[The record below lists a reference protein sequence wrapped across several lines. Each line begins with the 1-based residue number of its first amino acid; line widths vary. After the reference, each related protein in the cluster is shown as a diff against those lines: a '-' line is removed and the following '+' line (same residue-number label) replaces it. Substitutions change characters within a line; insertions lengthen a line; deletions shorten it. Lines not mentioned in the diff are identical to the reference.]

1 MIKLIAG
8 AKIDFFLPRNH
19 LFALRHSRRRERKM
33 VSDRRVHRRRPVLPV
48 LPQHGHRPPGQEE
61 EPIDLR
67 RGHDRLRCRRR
78 LRHRVVR
85 KDPAMEEREAAARGE
100 NRGARAAFVSFDLSR
115 AFENQSETN
124 PTRIFQPL
132 FILRRS

>member
-1 MIKLIAG
+1 
-8 AKIDFFLPRNH
+8 
-19 LFALRHSRRRERKM
+19 M

-100 NRGARAAFVSFDLSR
+100 NRGARAAVVSFDLSR

-124 PTRIFQPL
+124 PTKIFQPQ